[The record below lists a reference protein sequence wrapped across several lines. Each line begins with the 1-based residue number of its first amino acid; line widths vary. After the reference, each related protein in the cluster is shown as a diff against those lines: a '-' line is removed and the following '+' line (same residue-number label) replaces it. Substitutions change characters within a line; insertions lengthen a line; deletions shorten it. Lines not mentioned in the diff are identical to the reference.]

1 MKVSFLFA
9 IKPSVDNKERTKMLT
24 SKQALVLQ
32 TIQELAQNMGYL
44 PTLEEI
50 GQELGIGRS
59 TIHKHIRTLINNN
72 YLQEAEGKSAYQ
84 LIEPFE
90 EEGSSLPYMGRIAAG
105 CPIEAIPDQ
114 QNINMAEL
122 FYGPNRY
129 ILKIAGDSM
138 IEAGIWDEDY
148 VVIQKQ
154 SYARE
159 GNIIVALVDRYEAT
173 LKYYHPKDTGV
184 VELRPANCQMESMFY
199 PAEQVEIQGVLIG
212 AFRDYQF

>member
-1 MKVSFLFA
+1 
-9 IKPSVDNKERTKMLT
+9 MLT

-32 TIQELAQNMGYL
+32 TIQHLAQQMGYL

-50 GQELGIGRS
+50 GQEVGVGRS
-59 TIHKHIRTLINNN
+59 TIHKHIRSLINND
-72 YLQEAEGKSAYQ
+72 YLEEAEGKSAYQ
-84 LIEPFE
+84 LKSHTE
-90 EEGSSLPYMGRIAAG
+90 ENENSLPCMGRIAAG

-114 QNINMAEL
+114 QNINMAQ
-122 FYGPNRY
+122 FFCGPNRY
-129 ILKIAGDSM
+129 ILKISGDSM

-154 SYARE
+154 NHARE

-184 VELRPANCQMESMFY
+184 VELRPANSQLESMFY
-199 PAEQVEIQGVLIG
+199 PANMIEIQGVMIG
-212 AFRDYQF
+212 VFRDYLS

>member
-1 MKVSFLFA
+1 M
-9 IKPSVDNKERTKMLT
+9 MT

-32 TIQELAQNMGYL
+32 TIQTLAQDMGYL

-50 GQELGIGRS
+50 GQTVGVGRS
-59 TIHKHIRTLINNN
+59 TIHKHIRSLINNN
-72 YLQEAEGKSAYQ
+72 YLQEAEGKAAYQ
-84 LIEPFE
+84 LDGFFNEAE
-90 EEGSSLPYMGRIAAG
+90 NSLPYMGRIAAG

-114 QNINMAEL
+114 QNINMAQL
-122 FYGPNRY
+122 FCGPNRY
-129 ILKIAGDSM
+129 VLKIAGDSM
-138 IEAGIWDEDY
+138 IEAGIWDEDF

-184 VELRPANCQMESMFY
+184 VELRPANSQMESMFY
-199 PAEQVEIQGVLIG
+199 PADLVEIQGVMIG
-212 AFRDYQF
+212 VFRDYQ

>member
-1 MKVSFLFA
+1 MKGTNGEL
-9 IKPSVDNKERTKMLT
+9 IMLT
-24 SKQALVLQ
+24 SKQALVWK
-32 TIQELAQNMGYL
+32 TIQDLAQELGYL

-50 GQELGIGRS
+50 GQVIGVGRS

-72 YLQEAEGKSAYQ
+72 YLQEADGKAAYQ
-84 LIEPFE
+84 LDGFFNEDE
-90 EEGSSLPYMGRIAAG
+90 NSLPYMGRIAAG

-114 QNINMAEL
+114 QNINMAQL
-122 FYGPNRY
+122 FCGPNRY
-129 ILKIAGDSM
+129 VLKVAGDSM

-173 LKYYHPKDTGV
+173 LKYYYPKATGV
-184 VELRPANCQMESMFY
+184 IELRPANSQMESMFY
-199 PAEQVEIQGVLIG
+199 PADLVEIQGVMIG
-212 AFRDYQF
+212 VFRDYQ

>member
-1 MKVSFLFA
+1 
-9 IKPSVDNKERTKMLT
+9 MLT

-32 TIQELAQNMGYL
+32 TIQHLAQQMGYL
-44 PTLEEI
+44 PTLEEV
-50 GQELGIGRS
+50 GQEIGIGRS

-72 YLQEAEGKSAYQ
+72 YLQEAEGKAAYQ

-90 EEGSSLPYMGRIAAG
+90 EEGTLPYMGRIAAG
-105 CPIEAIPDQ
+105 CPIEAIPDK
-114 QNINMAEL
+114 QNVNLAKL

-129 ILKIAGDSM
+129 VLRIAGDSM

-154 SYARE
+154 SVARE
-159 GNIIVALVDRYEAT
+159 GNIIVALVDNYEAT

-184 VELRPANCQMESMFY
+184 IELRPANSQMQSMFY
-199 PAEQVEIQGVLIG
+199 PADQVVIQGVMIG
-212 AFRDYQF
+212 VFRSY

>member
-1 MKVSFLFA
+1 
-9 IKPSVDNKERTKMLT
+9 MLT

-32 TIQELAQNMGYL
+32 TIQHLAQQMGYL

-50 GQELGIGRS
+50 GQEVGVGRS
-59 TIHKHIRTLINNN
+59 TIHKHIRSLINND
-72 YLQEAEGKSAYQ
+72 YLEEAEGKSAYQ
-84 LIEPFE
+84 LKSHNE
-90 EEGSSLPYMGRIAAG
+90 ENENSLPYMGRIAAG

-114 QNINMAEL
+114 QNINMAQ
-122 FYGPNRY
+122 FFCGPNRY
-129 ILKIAGDSM
+129 ILKISGDSM

-154 SYARE
+154 NHARE

-184 VELRPANCQMESMFY
+184 VELRPANSQLESMFY
-199 PAEQVEIQGVLIG
+199 PADMIEIQGVMIG
-212 AFRDYQF
+212 VFRDYLS

>member
-1 MKVSFLFA
+1 
-9 IKPSVDNKERTKMLT
+9 MLT
-24 SKQALVLQ
+24 SKQSKVLNI
-32 TIQELAQNMGYL
+32 IQNFYQEMEYL

-50 GQELGIGRS
+50 GQEMGIGRS
-59 TIHKHIRTLINNN
+59 TVHKHIQTLISND
-72 YLQEAEGKSAYQ
+72 YLQGAEGKAAYQ
-84 LIEPFE
+84 LANTFE
-90 EEGSSLPYMGRIAAG
+90 EEGSLPYMGRIAAG

-114 QNINMAEL
+114 QNINMAQL
-122 FYGPNRY
+122 FCGPNRY
-129 ILKIAGDSM
+129 VLKIAGDSM
-138 IEAGIWDEDY
+138 IEAGIWDEDF

-199 PAEQVEIQGVLIG
+199 PADQVEIQGVMIG
-212 AFRDYQF
+212 VFRDYQ

>member
-1 MKVSFLFA
+1 
-9 IKPSVDNKERTKMLT
+9 
-24 SKQALVLQ
+24 
-32 TIQELAQNMGYL
+32 MGYL

-50 GQELGIGRS
+50 GQEIGVGRS
-59 TIHKHIRTLINNN
+59 TVHKHIRSLINNN
-72 YLQEAEGKSAYQ
+72 YLQEADGKAAYQ
-84 LIEPFE
+84 IDGFFNEDE
-90 EEGSSLPYMGRIAAG
+90 NSLPYMGRIAAG

-114 QNINMAEL
+114 QNINMAQL
-122 FYGPNRY
+122 FCGPNRY
-129 ILKIAGDSM
+129 VLKIAGDSM

-184 VELRPANCQMESMFY
+184 VELRPANSQMESMFY
-199 PAEQVEIQGVLIG
+199 PAEMVEIQGVMIG
-212 AFRDYQF
+212 VFRDYQ

>member
-1 MKVSFLFA
+1 
-9 IKPSVDNKERTKMLT
+9 MLT

-32 TIQELAQNMGYL
+32 TIQHLAQQMGYL

-50 GQELGIGRS
+50 GQEIGVGRS
-59 TIHKHIRTLINNN
+59 TIHKHIRALINNN
-72 YLQEAEGKSAYQ
+72 YLEEADGKSAFQ
-84 LIEPFE
+84 LKNHYIEDE
-90 EEGSSLPYMGRIAAG
+90 NSLPYMGRIAAG

-114 QNINMAEL
+114 QNINMAQL
-122 FYGPNRY
+122 FCGPNRY
-129 ILKIAGDSM
+129 VLKIAGDSM

-154 SYARE
+154 SHARE

-184 VELRPANCQMESMFY
+184 VELRPANSQMESMFY
-199 PAEQVEIQGVLIG
+199 PADLVEIQGVMVG
-212 AFRDYQF
+212 VFRDYLS

>member
-1 MKVSFLFA
+1 
-9 IKPSVDNKERTKMLT
+9 MLT

-32 TIQELAQNMGYL
+32 TIQKLAHQMGYL
-44 PTLEEI
+44 PTLEEV
-50 GQELGIGRS
+50 GQDIGIGRS

-84 LIEPFE
+84 LSEPLAE
-90 EEGSSLPYMGRIAAG
+90 EENSLPYMGRIAAG
-105 CPIEAIPDQ
+105 CPIEAIPEQ
-114 QNINMAEL
+114 QNINMAQL
-122 FYGPNRY
+122 FHGPNRY

-138 IEAGIWDEDY
+138 IEAGIWDEDF

-173 LKYYHPKDTGV
+173 LKYYHPKETGV
-184 VELRPANCQMESMFY
+184 VELRPANCQLESMFY
-199 PAEQVEIQGVLIG
+199 PAEQVEVQGVLMG
-212 AFRDYQF
+212 VFRDYQ